1 MYFSIKNFI
10 TTTRSHYGS
19 ASSINA
25 QPNAAKGE
33 HNLGQV
39 RVAARP
45 IDYSGQKGTSLPDSI
60 EKQSLDL
67 MLTQPE
73 HLQASKENLRDLS
86 FTVFE
91 NAINTIG
98 KLPYPA
104 SILDPLKDKL
114 TTEFKNLG
122 SKLGDGGIATKLDI
136 KLCKE
141 FSKHLT
147 NTIIHTIRENVSAK
161 AFKNNKIETLIKN
174 ELRIGFAAEL
184 GKKEA
189 LWEPLTKEIT
199 LHSQGGKSNNYVSTM
214 RPAYDLAALRG
225 NYQQNGI
232 YGVSSMATQETRHAV
247 NLWTTEFKCKDTDVE
262 FHGVRHG
269 VNMPFGEKDPAKQ
282 IQGADRR
289 TYEVIT
295 AAADIKREAI
305 LEHIEKHGKDEPF
318 PLTIVSSS
326 LLTPTKGLKYKKYE
340 IGQQEAWQRA
350 TQKSNDGELKI
361 NVPDEYG
368 NLHEVTLKIDVLPFS
383 FGVNGLAKLKS
394 SAPVA
399 LKILNKLPKVDV
411 SGWKWADKHNA
422 PLFNQLL
429 EKAKEISAQDQTGKY
444 TRVQSYIEQIQH
456 VIDRGMH
463 HKDEGNAYA
472 LPVLVSLLS
481 NELGAVPAWN
491 CMSGKDRTGYLDAK
505 IKETL
510 VSQHQRGKNE
520 IINQFEK
527 MSDERSRVLE
537 KIIFESG
544 SLEIQKACT
553 GVAGYKVN
561 EGKVKIMGVKKDLS
575 VQSNRNNLLPHAAA
589 LLEGLSGAVKA

>member
-1 MYFSIKNFI
+1 MAPIKNI
-10 TTTRSHYGS
+10 LTTTRSHYGS

-25 QPNAAKGE
+25 LQNIAKGE
-33 HNLGQV
+33 HGLGPV
-39 RVAARP
+39 RLFARA
-45 IDYSGQKGTSLPDSI
+45 IDHSGQRGTSLPDSI
-60 EKQSLDL
+60 EKQSLAL

-91 NAINTIG
+91 NTINMIG
-98 KLPYPA
+98 KLPYSA
-104 SILDPLKDKL
+104 KILDPLKDKL
-114 TTEFKNLG
+114 LTEFKNLG

-136 KLCKE
+136 KHCKE

-147 NTIIHTIRENVSAK
+147 NTIIHTIRENVGAK

-184 GKKEA
+184 GKKKS
-189 LWEPLTKEIT
+189 LWEPLQKKIE
-199 LHSQGGKSNNYVSTM
+199 LPSQAGKSNSYESTM
-214 RPAYDLAALRG
+214 LPASRLAALSD
-225 NYQQNGI
+225 NYRQNGLC
-232 YGVSSMATQETRHAV
+232 GVSSMATQETRHAV
-247 NLWTTEFKCKDTDVE
+247 NLWTTEFKGADVE
-262 FHGVRHG
+262 FQGVRHG
-269 VNMPFGEKDPAKQ
+269 VNMPFGEKDPTKQ

-295 AAADIKREAI
+295 AAADVKHEAI
-305 LEHIEKHGKDEPF
+305 LEHIATYGTEKPF

-350 TQKSNDGELKI
+350 TQKSNKGEYKI
-361 NVPDEYG
+361 NVPDKNG
-368 NLHEVTLKIDVLPFS
+368 QLQEVTLKLDVLPFS

-394 SAPVA
+394 SAPIA

-422 PLFNQLL
+422 PLFTQLL
-429 EKAKEISAQDQTGKY
+429 NKAKEIKEQGQEGKY
-444 TRVQSYIEQIQH
+444 ARVQSYIAQIQK
-456 VIDRGMH
+456 VIDLGMH

-491 CMSGKDRTGYLDAK
+491 CMSGKDRTGYLDVK

-510 VSQHQRGKNE
+510 VLQHQRGNNE
-520 IINQFEK
+520 IVDQFAK
-527 MSDERSRVLE
+527 MTDERSQVLE

-561 EGKVKIMGVKKDLS
+561 EGRHKFMGIKKDLS

>member
-1 MYFSIKNFI
+1 MSSPINNLM
-10 TTTRSHYGS
+10 TTIRSYYGS
-19 ASSINA
+19 ASNINA
-25 QPNAAKGE
+25 QQNVAKGGPD
-33 HNLGQV
+33 LGPV
-39 RVAARP
+39 RLATRT
-45 IDYSGQKGTSLPDSI
+45 IDHSGQKGTSLPDSI
-60 EKQSLDL
+60 EKQSLAL

-98 KLPYPA
+98 KLPYPTK
-104 SILDPLKDKL
+104 IKDALENKL

-122 SKLGDGGIATKLDI
+122 SKLGNGGIATKLDI
-136 KLCKE
+136 KHCKA

-147 NTIIHTIRENVSAK
+147 NTIIHTIREHVGAK
-161 AFKNNKIETLIKN
+161 AFKNDKIETLIKN
-174 ELRIGFAAEL
+174 ELRIGFASEL
-184 GKKEA
+184 GKKET
-189 LWEPLTKEIT
+189 LWEPLTKEIK

-247 NLWTTEFKCKDTDVE
+247 NLWTTEFKGTDVE

-269 VNMPFGEKDPAKQ
+269 VNMPFGEKDPEKQ

-295 AAADIKREAI
+295 AAADVKREAI
-305 LEHIEKHGKDEPF
+305 LEHIAKHGKDEPF

-326 LLTPTKGLKYKKYE
+326 LLTPTQGLKYKKYE
-340 IGQQEAWQRA
+340 IGQQQAWQRA
-350 TQKSNDGELKI
+350 TQKSNSGELKI

-368 NLHEVTLKIDVLPFS
+368 NLNEVTLKLDVLPFS

-394 SAPVA
+394 SAPIA

-444 TRVQSYIEQIQH
+444 TRVQSYIDQIQH

-510 VSQHQRGKNE
+510 VSQHQRGENE